1 MGKVRT
7 PFPDGSFLTP
17 QEEMS
22 AKIFA
27 NITMLLIVLA
37 IIFALI
43 KLCKMVKKNT
53 LQHNAER
60 IAIAIVLTLLLC
72 WPVAIGQG
80 IYVLLKWKETKE
92 PPTHQPQTPEYKT
105 QYKDDYERW
114 KEERMREKQENE

>member
-1 MGKVRT
+1 MGKVRK

-27 NITMLLIVLA
+27 NITILLIVLA

-53 LQHNAER
+53 LQHEAEKV
-60 IAIAIVLTLLLC
+60 AIAIVLTLLLC

-92 PPTHQPQTPEYKT
+92 PPKSEPQPIHKEP
-105 QYKDDYERW
+105 YKDDYERW
-114 KEERMREKQENE
+114 KEERLKEQQKKD

>member
-22 AKIFA
+22 AKIFVH
-27 NITMLLIVLA
+27 ITMLLLTVAIV
-37 IIFALI
+37 FAFI
-43 KLCKMVKKNT
+43 KLCKLVKKYT
-53 LQHNAER
+53 LQHKAER
-60 IAIAIVLTLLLC
+60 VAIVIVITLLLC

-92 PPTHQPQTPEYKT
+92 PPKYEPQPIHKEP
-105 QYKDDYERW
+105 YKDDYERW
-114 KEERMREKQENE
+114 KEERLKEQQKKN